1 MAQIVKNNPS
11 YWAFIRELKND
22 KTSRENSMHSHEI
35 TVEEHRSYMKRHG
48 DKYYICLEDSTPVGY
63 VGFNAS
69 GYISIAVVED
79 SRKKGL
85 AKQMLTYVSQ
95 ELEKKDLKA
104 IVHIS
109 NLASVRLFEACGFV
123 KQYYIFEGEEQ

>member
-1 MAQIVKNNPS
+1 
-11 YWAFIRELKND
+11 
-22 KTSRENSMHSHEI
+22 MHSHEI
-35 TVEEHRSYMKRHG
+35 TVEEHRSYMKMHG

-69 GYISIAVVED
+69 GYISIAVVEA